1 MKTKL
6 VILFAAIMVMGLS
19 IAAVAYSTSTKVSKA
34 STSCCS
40 GDSCPLKGKKASADK
55 KESCC
60 DDCDCCTGDSCPMK
74 AKGKSH
80 AHAEKMADGEACP
93 MKMKAEKAD
102 TATIETASAVTKTK
116 GNCCGCSCCGGEK
129 KTETTAS
136 L

>member
-19 IAAVAYSTSTKVSKA
+19 IAAVAFTNSTSVSKA

-55 KESCC
+55 KDSCC
-60 DDCDCCTGDSCPMK
+60 DDCDCCSGDSCSMK

-80 AHAEKMADGEACP
+80 AGAMKMADGEACP
-93 MKMKAEKAD
+93 MKMKAEKS
-102 TATIETASAVTKTK
+102 ETAEVELANVVVVK
-116 GNCCGCSCCGGEK
+116 GESCCGCSCCGSEK